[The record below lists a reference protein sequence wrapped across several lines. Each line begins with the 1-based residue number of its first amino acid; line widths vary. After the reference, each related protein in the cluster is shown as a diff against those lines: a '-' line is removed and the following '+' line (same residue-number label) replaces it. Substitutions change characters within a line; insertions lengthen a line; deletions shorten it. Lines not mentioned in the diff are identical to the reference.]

1 MDKFLKNVLQ
11 NFKFDRLNINHRI
24 FYKEYITI
32 DILNDEII
40 IHDIHSLDPFK
51 IKIKDIEY
59 LKIEK

>member
-24 FYKEYITI
+24 FYKEYISI
-32 DILNDEII
+32 EIINDEII
-40 IHDIHSLDPFK
+40 IHDIHSLKPFK
-51 IKIKDIEY
+51 IKINNIEY